1 MTLVAAGHKQDECSI
16 VANYPGPSKEILTLL
31 WGINAHLSAIQQQLQ
46 EINETGEREEKSNSL
61 TFRVSGE

>member
-1 MTLVAAGHKQDECSI
+1 MQHCGELA
-16 VANYPGPSKEILTLL
+16 GPSKEILIPLR
-31 WGINAHLSAIQQQLQ
+31 GIHAPLSAIQQQLQ